1 MVRFDERNTMQINRP
16 RRQALRAGLAS
27 ALTVALLDAVPF
39 STARA
44 ADAPK
49 PLAISYQRSST
60 LFLLLQRSG
69 TLEKKLAPLGFD
81 VSWHEFSSGLLQS
94 INSGSVALNSDVAD
108 SYALFS
114 QAAHA
119 PVTYYAEE
127 TSGPKAEAIIVH
139 DHSPI
144 RSLVELKGK
153 RVAVTKGAGS
163 HYLLLSALK
172 SVGLTIK
179 DIDVRYLEAPDG
191 LAAFDGGDVDAWST
205 WDPFLAAEQRKNN
218 VRIIADGTGL
228 LEYNRFYTA
237 TTAFAQ
243 AHPDIL
249 QIVFTALRET
259 GQWVKANPRPA
270 AEILSPLWG
279 SLPVDTVELAN
290 SRRSYNIV
298 PIQQES
304 LAEQQRIADAF
315 HDAGL
320 LPSRLTATDVAIWR
334 PKA

>member
-1 MVRFDERNTMQINRP
+1 MQINRP

-27 ALTVALLDAVPF
+27 ALTVALLDVTPF
-39 STARA
+39 SA
-44 ADAPK
+44 AHAAETRK

-60 LFLLLQRSG
+60 LFLLLRRSG
-69 TLEKKLAPLGFD
+69 ALEKKLAPLGFD
-81 VSWHEFSSGLLQS
+81 VSWHEFSAGLLQS
-94 INSGSVALNSDVAD
+94 INSGSVDLNSDVAD

-139 DHSPI
+139 DASPI
-144 RSLVELKGK
+144 RTLADLKGK

-163 HYLLLSALK
+163 HYLLLAALK

-205 WDPFLAAEQRKNN
+205 WDPFLAAEQRKSK
-218 VRIIADGTGL
+218 VRIVADGTGL
-228 LEYNRFYTA
+228 LQYNRFYTA

-249 QIVFTALRET
+249 EIVFSALRET

-279 SLPVDTVELAN
+279 NLPVETVELAN

-298 PIQQES
+298 PIKQDS
-304 LAEQQRIADAF
+304 MAEQQRIADAF

-320 LPSRLTATDVAIWR
+320 IPTRLTAADIAIWR